1 MKFKLLILILVSY
14 IAIGEEVL
22 EIRVGTTPR
31 GSYTTSPESK
41 SKSSHEIMVEY
52 RKAITEQFQ
61 VGVGIGYQI
70 NGKIKEYTDV
80 QDANLKV
87 VVEDTKLYNS
97 IPLYV
102 TARYEFNKNGEWIPF
117 IKANLGY
124 SFNINNRNTNYYRTI
139 NKNNDEV
146 LDSGYYVNFLP
157 KMVYI
162 MEWEQE

>member
-1 MKFKLLILILVSY
+1 MKNKLLILILLFRIFSHIVF
-14 IAIGEEVL
+14 AGDAL

-80 QDANLKV
+80 QDENLKV

-97 IPLYV
+97 IPLYI

-124 SFNINNRNTNYYRTI
+124 SFNINNRDR
-139 NKNNDEV
+139 KSV
-146 LDSGYYVNFLP
+146 V
-157 KMVYI
+157 
-162 MEWEQE
+162 